1 MTAAASE
8 EQDLRLCFLAALTVA
23 TLFLFA
29 GWRSL
34 GNSLW
39 WGAVDRVALRAVVY
53 TAFACAYALVVT
65 ISCTFLFL
73 ISRGSLKSQ
82 RYGSAVGTL
91 ILGMLVT
98 NCVRQAIGF
107 SVSEFAAIIQQPL
120 VLCSLLSLLS
130 ICVTSASRWPSATS
144 RIFVSTLAAFS
155 PFSAVQAATL
165 WFNESRFE
173 MSRDAPPTFGTA
185 ITPGLRAVI
194 VVFDELDA
202 EEVQRNLP
210 SLPGF
215 GTLINRST
223 SFSSVVAPSERTL
236 TSIPA
241 MFTGHHVDSVSTDG
255 SFRLWIRDQQ
265 TSASFPARETIFGD
279 AVVLGRQS
287 RVAGWHLPYCSSSFD
302 LPVADCAY
310 FASMRVP
317 TDVLGGIIYFL
328 GAGWGDWSLTPNRT
342 RLFSWR
348 RAELQRFL
356 DRAAGFTLERDAGLV
371 FLHYP
376 VPHLPSRFDRA
387 TGDLRSRASFA
398 SNEEQYFDNLILA
411 DRILSRLLADLE
423 AKHLL
428 DAGWLVV
435 TADHGNRNRRP
446 FENHI
451 PLIVRAPG
459 GKLVGVDT
467 TSASPMCLR
476 RFVRSVFQQTDRSP
490 SEHLRALRYADTT
503 RLSPCL

>member
-23 TLFLFA
+23 ALFLFT
-29 GWRSL
+29 GWRNLCS
-34 GNSLW
+34 SLW

-53 TAFACAYALVVT
+53 TAFVCAYALVVT
-65 ISCTFLFL
+65 ISCTFFFL

-91 ILGMLVT
+91 LLGVLVM
-98 NCVRQAIGF
+98 NCVRQSIGL
-107 SVSEFAAIIQQPL
+107 SLRELTALVQQPL
-120 VLCSLLSLLS
+120 ALCSLLSLLS
-130 ICVTSASRWPSATS
+130 LYVISASRWPSATS
-144 RIFVSTLAAFS
+144 RIFVSTLAVFS

-173 MSRDAPPTFGTA
+173 SSLEVPPTFGTA
-185 ITPGLRAVI
+185 TTSGARAII

-202 EEVQRNLP
+202 EEVRRNLP

-215 GTLINRST
+215 GTLMNRST
-223 SFSSVVAPSERTL
+223 SFSNVLAPSERTL

-241 MFTGHHVDSVSTDG
+241 MFTGHHVDSVTMDG

-265 TSASFPARETIFGD
+265 TSIAFSARETMFGD
-279 AVVLGRQS
+279 AAVLGRQS
-287 RVAGWHLPYCSSSFD
+287 RVAGWYLPYCSSSFD

-310 FASMRVP
+310 FVDVRVP
-317 TDVLGGIIYFL
+317 TDFLGGIIYFL
-328 GAGWGDWSLTPNRT
+328 GAGWGDWSLTRDRT

-348 RAELQRFL
+348 RAELERFL
-356 DRAAGFTLERDAGLV
+356 DQGSGFARERDAGLV

-387 TGDLRSRASFA
+387 TGDLRSRASYA

-411 DRILSRLLADLE
+411 DRILSKLLADLE

-428 DAGWLVV
+428 DTGWLVV
-435 TADHGNRNRRP
+435 TADHGFRNRQP

-467 TSASPMCLR
+467 TSASPMCFR
-476 RFVRSVFQQTDRSP
+476 RFVRSVFQQTERSP